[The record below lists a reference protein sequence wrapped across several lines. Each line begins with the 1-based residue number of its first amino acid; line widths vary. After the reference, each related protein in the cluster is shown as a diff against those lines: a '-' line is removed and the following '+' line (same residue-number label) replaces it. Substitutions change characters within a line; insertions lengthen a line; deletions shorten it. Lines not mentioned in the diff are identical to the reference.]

1 MRTKTFIIFAIV
13 VPGEAMTGQ
22 DRIIS
27 ARWIIPVV
35 PEHAVLEQMALVI
48 RDGRIHDLLPRTLA
62 VGRYPDAERLDLPT
76 HALLPGLVNAH
87 THAAMTLLR
96 GLGAD
101 QSLNVWLEQFIW
113 PLEKRWMDREFVK
126 AGSRLAIA
134 EMLLS
139 GTTCFND
146 MYFFPDATLEAAELM
161 GIRMM
166 AGLPVIGFPTRWAES
181 PADYL
186 RRGLELR
193 DRYTHNARVRF
204 ALAPHAVYS
213 VDEATLKL
221 LSTLASELDLP
232 VHMHLHETRKEVE
245 DSIRIRGM
253 TPIAYLYHLGLLNA
267 RLIAVHLT
275 AVGPDEIRQLADAGV
290 SAVHCPESNL
300 KLGSGIAPV
309 ERFRHA
315 GIRVALGTDGAASND
330 DLDLLG
336 EMRTAGLLAK
346 GAGGDPTALPAG
358 ELIRM
363 ATLEGARA
371 LGLETE
377 IGSLEVGKSADCIAI
392 DLSAPATTPCH
403 DPVAQIVYAATRNQV
418 SHVWI
423 AGTPR
428 VVDGRLVPDEL
439 EDILSTARNWED
451 RLSRGVRGEEAV

>member
-1 MRTKTFIIFAIV
+1 
-13 VPGEAMTGQ
+13 MTGQ

-35 PEHAVLEQMALVI
+35 PEGAVLEQGALVI
-48 RDGRIHDLLPRTLA
+48 RDGRIHDLLPRALA
-62 VGRYPDAERLDLPT
+62 IERYPDTEPQDLPT

-101 QSLNVWLEQFIW
+101 QPLDVWLEQFIW
-113 PLEKRWMDREFVK
+113 PLEKRWMDPDFVRD
-126 AGSRLAIA
+126 GSRLAIA

-146 MYFFPDATLEAAELM
+146 MYFFPDVTLETAQLM
-161 GIRMM
+161 GIRMV
-166 AGLPVIGFPTRWAES
+166 AGLPVIGFPTRWAEN

-193 DRYTHNARVRF
+193 DRYAHNPQVRF
-204 ALAPHAVYS
+204 ALAPHSVYS

-232 VHMHLHETRKEVE
+232 VHMHLHETRREVE
-245 DSIRIRGM
+245 DSIRTRGM
-253 TPIAYLYHLGLLNA
+253 TPIAYLDRLGLLNA

-275 AVGPDEIRQLADAGV
+275 AVGPEEIQQLADSGV
-290 SAVHCPESNL
+290 TAVHCPESNL

-309 ERFRHA
+309 ERFRRA

-336 EMRTAGLLAK
+336 EMKTAGLLAK
-346 GAGGDPTALPAG
+346 GSSGDPTALPAG

-371 LGLETE
+371 LGLESE

-392 DLSAPATTPCH
+392 DLSAQSTTPCH
-403 DPVAQIVYAATRNQV
+403 DPVAQIVYAATHNQV

-428 VVDGRLVPDEL
+428 VENGRLVPDEL
-439 EDILSTARNWED
+439 EAILRTTRKWES
-451 RLSRGVRGEEAV
+451 RLSRSGVGEEPV

>member
-1 MRTKTFIIFAIV
+1 
-13 VPGEAMTGQ
+13 MTGQ
-22 DRIIS
+22 NRIIS

-35 PEHAVLEQMALVI
+35 PEGAVLEHQALVI
-48 RDGRIHDLLPRTLA
+48 RDGRIHDLLPQALA
-62 VGRYPDAERLDLPT
+62 AERYPDSQKQHLAT
-76 HALLPGLVNAH
+76 HALLPGLINAH

-101 QSLNVWLEQFIW
+101 QPLDTWLEQFIW
-113 PLEKRWMDREFVK
+113 PLEKRWMDRDFVRD
-126 AGSRLAIA
+126 GSRLAIA

-139 GTTCFND
+139 GTTCFNE
-146 MYFFPDATLEAAELM
+146 MYFFPEVTLEMAQRM
-161 GIRMM
+161 GIRMVV
-166 AGLPVIGFPTRWAES
+166 GLPVIGFPTRWAET

-193 DRYTHNARVRF
+193 DRYTRDPWVRF
-204 ALAPHAVYS
+204 AVAPHAVYS

-245 DSIRIRGM
+245 DSVRARGM
-253 TPIAYLYHLGLLNA
+253 TPIAYLNRLGLLNA
-267 RLIAVHLT
+267 RLVAVHLT
-275 AVGPDEIRQLADAGV
+275 AVGPEEIAQLADSGAA
-290 SAVHCPESNL
+290 AVHCPESNL

-309 ERFRHA
+309 ERFRRA

-330 DLDLLG
+330 DLDLWG

-346 GAGGDPTALPAG
+346 GISGDPTALPAG
-358 ELIRM
+358 ALIRM

-377 IGSLEVGKSADCIAI
+377 IGSLEVGKSADCVAI

-403 DPVAQIVYAATRNQV
+403 DPVAQIVYAATHNQV

-423 AGTPR
+423 AGSPR
-428 VVDGRLVPDEL
+428 VAEGRLVPDEL
-439 EDILSTARNWED
+439 EDIVRAARGWED
-451 RLSRGVRGEEAV
+451 RLSRGGVAKESV